1 MADYLDALQELKQD
15 LTWSPVGDALAKD
28 PERRFLPAIVERP
41 EALPAVRPAPAS
53 TEVAVVEQQ
62 RQSLTPVER
71 PYDPW
76 PARLGF
82 GSVFMLASGTGVYI
96 ACAGVHSAGPYL
108 PWAAGASAALAMF
121 VAALK
126 HKSGPSVKIGRV
138 HMEAGANFQA
148 GNQQ

>member
-1 MADYLDALQELKQD
+1 MADYLEALRDLK
-15 LTWSPVGDALAKD
+15 WNPVDDALAKD
-28 PERRFLPAIVERP
+28 PERRFLPATVERT
-41 EALPAVRPAPAS
+41 AVLPAVRPAPPSA
-53 TEVAVVEQQ
+53 EVAVVEQP
-62 RQSLTPVER
+62 RPVQSLTPPER